1 MRTLDKFRIDIA
13 GLSETRLT
21 GFGTLKSEIYHILYS
36 GLETRKE
43 AGVAMALSNR
53 AKKCLV
59 DWEPIGER
67 ILRARFATS
76 QAKLTVIVV
85 YAPTNDACDRTKDD
99 FYRALSNVVAKTH
112 RHDIVT
118 VCGDF
123 NAKVGGDASYAP
135 TILGKHGL
143 GEINDN
149 GVRLIDFC
157 ATHELIV
164 GATWFPHKQIH
175 KYTWNSPDGV
185 TRNEIDHILIE
196 RRRRRCLEDVRT
208 FRGAD
213 CYSDHQLAVAK
224 FKLKLKTVTKPQRPV
239 KTFNL
244 RKLQDP
250 NVLQKYTTALSNK
263 FSLLRDEVSL
273 DSQWEKIAETVKEV
287 AQEVVGYNRKKKE
300 QWISESSWD
309 IIDQRAQLKILV
321 DKYDHSTTCSR
332 EYVDNLK
339 AQYKRLHKQVKAAT
353 RDDKRMYLE
362 TMAEQAEAAARRGDS
377 RTVYAITK
385 QLAGISKASSTQV
398 ESKDGILLTQTDDI
412 VRRWKEHFSEVL
424 NQMPPTTTLNIPE
437 EPLFDLGICS
447 GPLILIEVK
456 EALKTLKNGKAAG
469 NDGISPELLKYG
481 RSALAEPIF
490 ELLSRVWDE
499 EKVPSEWSKAVIVK
513 LFKKGQKTKC
523 DNWRGIALQSVGS
536 KVLCQIILNR
546 IQSKVEKVLRDEQHG
561 FRQNRSCCDLIFSLR
576 VLLDE
581 SNEWQVQL
589 LIVFID
595 FLKAFDSIHRGTI
608 WKILVH
614 YGIPTKIVNIIKALY
629 HDIMCAVQT
638 EGGLT
643 EWFSVQSGVRQGCI
657 LSPLLFAIVIDFVLR
672 GCSFS
677 GGIQLNPLR
686 ELNDG
691 DFADD
696 VALITH
702 DPEDMQRNINE
713 LGRMAN
719 AVGLSIN
726 ANKTKSMSNAV
737 IPDLA
742 EGLLVNNEEIE
753 EVREFKYLGS
763 ILTQDANSERE
774 ILCRITLAGSA
785 FSYLRNVWRNNKYSQ
800 KLKLKIYNSN
810 VVSVLMYGCETW
822 SITAQLERRLQA
834 FDNNCLRS
842 ILNIHWTERIRN
854 DEIYRMTNHTP
865 ILDLIRKRRWMY
877 WGHMVRMGEGRLP
890 HDAWCWTPPGLRK
903 SGRPKMTLGR
913 SLMKEAKLARS
924 SLEELWLKAQD
935 RSSWRITVA
944 ALCAPRRRRT

>member
-1 MRTLDKFRIDIA
+1 M
-13 GLSETRLT
+13 
-21 GFGTLKSEIYHILYS
+21 
-36 GLETRKE
+36 
-43 AGVAMALSNR
+43 
-53 AKKCLV
+53 
-59 DWEPIGER
+59 
-67 ILRARFATS
+67 
-76 QAKLTVIVV
+76 
-85 YAPTNDACDRTKDD
+85 
-99 FYRALSNVVAKTH
+99 
-112 RHDIVT
+112 
-118 VCGDF
+118 
-123 NAKVGGDASYAP
+123 
-135 TILGKHGL
+135 
-143 GEINDN
+143 
-149 GVRLIDFC
+149 
-157 ATHELIV
+157 
-164 GATWFPHKQIH
+164 
-175 KYTWNSPDGV
+175 
-185 TRNEIDHILIE
+185 
-196 RRRRRCLEDVRT
+196 
-208 FRGAD
+208 
-213 CYSDHQLAVAK
+213 
-224 FKLKLKTVTKPQRPV
+224 
-239 KTFNL
+239 
-244 RKLQDP
+244 
-250 NVLQKYTTALSNK
+250 
-263 FSLLRDEVSL
+263 
-273 DSQWEKIAETVKEV
+273 KEV

-300 QWISESSWD
+300 QLISESSWD
-309 IIDQRAQLKILV
+309 IIDQRAQPKILV

-353 RDDKRMYLE
+353 REDKRMYLE

-398 ESKDGILLTQTDDI
+398 ESKDGILLAQTDDI

-447 GPLILIEVK
+447 GPLILTEVK

-629 HDIMCAVQT
+629 HDIICAVQT

-643 EWFSVQSGVRQGCI
+643 EWFSVQSGVRQGCN

-810 VVSVLMYGCETW
+810 VVSVLMYGCET
-822 SITAQLERRLQA
+822 
-834 FDNNCLRS
+834 
-842 ILNIHWTERIRN
+842 
-854 DEIYRMTNHTP
+854 
-865 ILDLIRKRRWMY
+865 
-877 WGHMVRMGEGRLP
+877 
-890 HDAWCWTPPGLRK
+890 
-903 SGRPKMTLGR
+903 
-913 SLMKEAKLARS
+913 
-924 SLEELWLKAQD
+924 
-935 RSSWRITVA
+935 
-944 ALCAPRRRRT
+944 